1 MGLAVVCDLRV
12 ANEEARYGANF
23 VRLGLHP
30 GMATT
35 YLLPRLMGV
44 TRGIEFLLTG
54 RIVSGAEA
62 AEAGLVNY
70 GAIPAVVYT
79 HPELASVGL
88 SEEGAKDAGRAV
100 AVGKYQFRANARA
113 HSMDEIDGLVKIV
126 ADADTDELLGMHIL
140 GPQASHL
147 IAEGVLALEFR
158 ASAEDV
164 ARTVHAHPSL
174 AEVVKEAAWAV
185 AE

>member
-1 MGLAVVCDLRV
+1 
-12 ANEEARYGANF
+12 
-23 VRLGLHP
+23 
-30 GMATT
+30 
-35 YLLPRLMGV
+35 
-44 TRGIEFLLTG
+44 
-54 RIVSGAEA
+54 
-62 AEAGLVNY
+62 
-70 GAIPAVVYT
+70 
-79 HPELASVGL
+79 LASVGL

>member
-1 MGLAVVCDLRV
+1 
-12 ANEEARYGANF
+12 
-23 VRLGLHP
+23 
-30 GMATT
+30 
-35 YLLPRLMGV
+35 
-44 TRGIEFLLTG
+44 
-54 RIVSGAEA
+54 
-62 AEAGLVNY
+62 
-70 GAIPAVVYT
+70 
-79 HPELASVGL
+79 
-88 SEEGAKDAGRAV
+88 
-100 AVGKYQFRANARA
+100 
-113 HSMDEIDGLVKIV
+113 MDEIDGLVKIG

-158 ASAEDV
+158 SSAEDV